1 MWDSTILSVIGGE
14 IVFIPALLGL
24 TLFLQ
29 SRKKDFI

>member
-1 MWDSTILSVIGGE
+1 VWDSTILLLLGGE
-14 IVFIPALLGL
+14 LAFIAALLGL